1 MQVKNWKWVVL
12 DIDGVLIDVSNSYD
26 LAVKRTAKALLS
38 ERGPDGEL
46 DLETIRSFRKRGKFG
61 DDYRVTE
68 GLVLAK
74 LSSNFD
80 ELIAKFPRGGDLGWV
95 KNRVGAEIDKKK
107 LRTRFDQFYLEGGSS
122 TGSGKRDCLWR
133 QERALVDPPL
143 LDQINDR
150 FSLGYITGR
159 NRKEVELAKKI
170 LSYEIR
176 NVVTRE
182 EFTKPNPRALRSLV
196 GKDNGV
202 YIGDTHNDR
211 LLVKNYNEEGGEF
224 SFILVDENRPASNI
238 LTGILSGSDRIPKI
252 TEKPS

>member
-1 MQVKNWKWVVL
+1 MKNWKWVVL

-26 LAVKRTAKALLS
+26 LAVKRTAKSLLS
-38 ERGPDGEL
+38 ELCADGEL
-46 DLETIRSFRKRGKFG
+46 DLGTIRGFRKRGKFG

-80 ELIAKFPRGGDLGWV
+80 ELIAKFPRGGDLNWV
-95 KNRVGAEIDKKK
+95 KNRAGVEINKEK
-107 LRTRFDQFYLEGGSS
+107 LRARFDQLYLEGGSS
-122 TGSGKRDCLWR
+122 SGSGKIDGLWQ
-133 QERALVDPPL
+133 QEKALVDPLL
-143 LDQINDR
+143 LDQINEK

-159 NRKEVELAKKI
+159 NRKEVELAEKI
-170 LSYEIR
+170 LGYEIR

-182 EFTKPNPRALRSLV
+182 EFTKPNPQALKSLV
-196 GKDNGV
+196 GKENGV

-238 LTGILSGSDRIPKI
+238 LSGILSESDQISEF